1 MGAASSTVV
10 AAFGAAD
17 GLAAGAGAG
26 AELVSAGTGSNT
38 FSVYL
43 GWYLCKIGGDNWQAV
58 NLPAQ
63 TVSKE
68 QRKGGHSQLLGWD
81 KGLLFCCFFSS
92 MPIGGVWQYKHE
104 ADNECLR
111 LFF

>member
-1 MGAASSTVV
+1 MGAASSTVG
-10 AAFGAAD
+10 AASGAAD
-17 GLAAGAGAG
+17 GLAAGAGAR

-43 GWYLCKIGGDNWQAV
+43 GWYLCKTGGGNRQAV

-63 TVSKE
+63 AVSME
-68 QRKGGHSQLLGWD
+68 QRKWGHSQLPGWE
-81 KGLLFCCFFSS
+81 GGTAFLL
-92 MPIGGVWQYKHE
+92 QYACWRCLAVQAE
-104 ADNECLR
+104 ADNDCLR